1 MIDVSNV
8 AGGIENGVQQVTAT
22 IVDDDT
28 APSVTLS
35 VSPSSL
41 AENGGLA
48 TVRAFLSNPSTQDFT
63 VNLAFSGTAGG
74 ADYSASGT
82 SIVITAGNTSGSI
95 TLTGINDFTFEGSES
110 IVIDVSN
117 VAGGIENGV
126 QQVTATIVDDDTAP
140 SVTLSVSP
148 SSLAENGGLATV
160 RAFLSNPSTQDVTV
174 NLAFSGTAGGADY
187 SASGTSIVITAGNTS
202 GSITLTASMT
212 LRLKDLSP
220 S

>member
-95 TLTGINDFTFEGSES
+95 TLT
-110 IVIDVSN
+110 
-117 VAGGIENGV
+117 
-126 QQVTATIVDDDTAP
+126 
-140 SVTLSVSP
+140 
-148 SSLAENGGLATV
+148 
-160 RAFLSNPSTQDVTV
+160 
-174 NLAFSGTAGGADY
+174 
-187 SASGTSIVITAGNTS
+187 
-202 GSITLTASMT
+202 ASMT